1 VKLRL
6 IGPDDSLA
14 WSAGPATND
23 GHVDESELADA
34 LHDAGSCD
42 AVGHRVVHGGTRF
55 RDPVVID
62 ATAVAALEDLTALA
76 PLHQPIAIELIR
88 AVQKALPHTP
98 AVACFDTAFHATLP
112 TAAATYPVPA
122 AWREELGVRR
132 YGFHGLAHAWAAR
145 RGAELLGRPIE
156 ELRIVTCQL
165 GAGASLAAVQGGVS
179 VDTTMGFTPLDGLV
193 MATRSGALDPGLVLW
208 LTTQAGLTPT
218 EVEDALYHSSGVEA
232 LAGTPDLAQITARAI
247 DPAGDPDAELAL
259 DVYVHRLRASIA
271 SMAAAMDGLDAI
283 VFSGGVG
290 EHSAV
295 VRARAA
301 DGLGFLGIRIDPVA
315 NEAVDGDADISA
327 AGAAVRTL
335 VVTARE
341 DLEIARLTRATL
353 SRG

>member
-1 VKLRL
+1 
-6 IGPDDSLA
+6 
-14 WSAGPATND
+14 
-23 GHVDESELADA
+23 
-34 LHDAGSCD
+34 
-42 AVGHRVVHGGTRF
+42 
-55 RDPVVID
+55 
-62 ATAVAALEDLTALA
+62 
-76 PLHQPIAIELIR
+76 
-88 AVQKALPHTP
+88 
-98 AVACFDTAFHATLP
+98 
-112 TAAATYPVPA
+112 
-122 AWREELGVRR
+122 
-132 YGFHGLAHAWAAR
+132 
-145 RGAELLGRPIE
+145 
-156 ELRIVTCQL
+156 
-165 GAGASLAAVQGGVS
+165 
-179 VDTTMGFTPLDGLV
+179 
-193 MATRSGALDPGLVLW
+193 VLW
-208 LTTQAGLTPT
+208 LTTHAGLTPT

-327 AGAAVRTL
+327 AGAAGAAVRTL